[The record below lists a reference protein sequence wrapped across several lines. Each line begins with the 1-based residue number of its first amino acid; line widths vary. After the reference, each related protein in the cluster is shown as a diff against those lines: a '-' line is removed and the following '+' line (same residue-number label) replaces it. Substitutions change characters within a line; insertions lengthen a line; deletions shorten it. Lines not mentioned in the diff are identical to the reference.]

1 MKKYFLLAI
10 LAGASVFVSA
20 QTFKLSGHVRSGI
33 STAFDGAKGED
44 NDDINS
50 FSAATWTKGDYFGDD
65 EFSRIRLDGEFFG
78 TEKKFGA
85 SIRYQYAGSFDKIAF
100 SDKQITYANAWGK
113 FLDQKLFVSGGRIKD
128 MFFTSTGFEQFT
140 FITKKTGG
148 YAVYSIMPELKI
160 GGAIV
165 QDYLYSYS
173 KGEEFYPRKDGYD
186 NGTKEFGKNAFVG
199 GINFTKDFF
208 SFRGAIAA
216 AGAGYAN
223 VNLKFANGIKFSA
236 EGIYQKQKTRNEFR
250 MGKAEIQKMKSAQFV
265 FVENIEYT
273 GIDKLLLGI
282 AGYQH
287 FKDETYTDKD
297 GDTLNFFSIIPAVK
311 YNLLD
316 RLSFSV
322 ESTIRIFDSRYKGD
336 TDTYANIIPR
346 VDFEI
351 AKGFTA
357 TVYGDI
363 STDTDR
369 RKNSIGA
376 GVCVVF

>member
-1 MKKYFLLAI
+1 MEQK
-10 LAGASVFVSA
+10 
-20 QTFKLSGHVRSGI
+20 
-33 STAFDGAKGED
+33 
-44 NDDINS
+44 
-50 FSAATWTKGDYFGDD
+50 
-65 EFSRIRLDGEFFG
+65 
-78 TEKKFGA
+78 KKFGA

-173 KGEEFYPRKDGYD
+173 KGEKFYPRKNGYD

-282 AGYQH
+282 ASYQH

-316 RLSFSV
+316 SLSFSV
-322 ESTIRIFDSRYKGD
+322 ESTIRIFDSRYKGN

-346 VDFEI
+346 ADFEI

>member
-1 MKKYFLLAI
+1 
-10 LAGASVFVSA
+10 
-20 QTFKLSGHVRSGI
+20 
-33 STAFDGAKGED
+33 
-44 NDDINS
+44 
-50 FSAATWTKGDYFGDD
+50 
-65 EFSRIRLDGEFFG
+65 
-78 TEKKFGA
+78 
-85 SIRYQYAGSFDKIAF
+85 
-100 SDKQITYANAWGK
+100 
-113 FLDQKLFVSGGRIKD
+113 

-173 KGEEFYPRKDGYD
+173 KGEKFYPRKNGYD

-316 RLSFSV
+316 SLSFSV

-346 VDFEI
+346 ADFEI